1 LLTPPSPLSAAVLH
15 KGADHPIKAGVA
27 RGTSPMRRHHK
38 RGRDHLNGSEKQ
50 TMAEESSA
58 GFSEQFKELVTQNE
72 QRMKAIQEQIAG
84 QWESQRKAIADLI
97 EQQWKAQQKA
107 IADLIEQQ
115 RNGKIADQWEAQR
128 KAITDRVEQQW
139 NAQLKAITDLAER
152 QWDAQKKAI
161 EDAQNAIGGVFR
173 PKPE

>member
-1 LLTPPSPLSAAVLH
+1 MGGTLHTAMVLCAGLGTRMATPANSMLPKPLVQLQGKALIDHVLDRLAA
-15 KGADHPIKAGVA
+15 A
-27 RGTSPMRRHHK
+27 RIARAVVNVHHK
-38 RGRDHLNGSEKQ
+38 
-50 TMAEESSA
+50 
-58 GFSEQFKELVTQNE
+58 
-72 QRMKAIQEQIAG
+72 
-84 QWESQRKAIADLI
+84 ADLI

>member
-1 LLTPPSPLSAAVLH
+1 V
-15 KGADHPIKAGVA
+15 
-27 RGTSPMRRHHK
+27 RCHHK
-38 RGRDHLNGSEKQ
+38 RAKIIKTGSEKQ

-72 QRMKAIQEQIAG
+72 QRMKAIQEQIA
-84 QWESQRKAIADLI
+84 
-97 EQQWKAQQKA
+97 
-107 IADLIEQQ
+107 
-115 RNGKIADQWEAQR
+115 DQWEAQR
-128 KAITDRVEQQW
+128 KAITDQVEQQW

-161 EDAQNAIGGVFR
+161 QDAQNAIGGVFR

>member
-1 LLTPPSPLSAAVLH
+1 
-15 KGADHPIKAGVA
+15 
-27 RGTSPMRRHHK
+27 
-38 RGRDHLNGSEKQ
+38 
-50 TMAEESSA
+50 MAEESSA

-84 QWESQRKAIADLI
+84 QSDLI

-115 RNGKIADQWEAQR
+115 RSGKIADQWEAQR
-128 KAITDRVEQQW
+128 KAITDQVEQQW